1 VNPIAGMGGSVGLKG
16 TDNDAYLEALKLG
29 AKPVAPERIRT
40 FLSLLKNRDDIL
52 FLVAPRKMGAN
63 LVKEKGLNF
72 KIMGET
78 GNKTTAEDTKQI
90 ARAMLKE
97 KAELVI
103 FCGGDGTARD
113 IFDAIGLE
121 KPVIAIPSGVKMYS
135 SIFTLNPKA
144 AAEMLDAFLKGTD
157 TIEGEILD
165 INEDS
170 FKKGILDSRLYGYLK
185 VPKVQKFLQ
194 GGKQGSTSGKT
205 AEENKNE
212 IAEQIV
218 ENMKENVLYL
228 LGPGTTVKA
237 ISNKLNLP
245 KTLLGIDAIFN
256 KNLIETDLNEKGI
269 LNLLKKYKN
278 EEIIVSPI
286 GGQGFVF
293 GRGNKQFTPKI
304 LKKIGKQNI
313 RIVATEAKMRD
324 LTCLRV
330 DTGDGD
336 VDNMLKGFAKVIT
349 GYKEEIIM
357 EIEC

>member
-1 VNPIAGMGGSVGLKG
+1 MGGSVGLKG

-63 LVKEKGLNF
+63 FVKEKGLNF

-194 GGKQGSTSGKT
+194 GENRAQQAEKQQKKIRTKS
-205 AEENKNE
+205 
-212 IAEQIV
+212 
-218 ENMKENVLYL
+218 L
-228 LGPGTTVKA
+228 
-237 ISNKLNLP
+237 NKL
-245 KTLLGIDAIFN
+245 
-256 KNLIETDLNEKGI
+256 
-269 LNLLKKYKN
+269 LK
-278 EEIIVSPI
+278 I
-286 GGQGFVF
+286 
-293 GRGNKQFTPKI
+293 
-304 LKKIGKQNI
+304 
-313 RIVATEAKMRD
+313 
-324 LTCLRV
+324 
-330 DTGDGD
+330 
-336 VDNMLKGFAKVIT
+336 
-349 GYKEEIIM
+349 
-357 EIEC
+357 